1 MQLPIDTTPPR
12 LPSANEES
20 PTPLITSLVVW
31 QHGWVL

>member
-20 PTPLITSLVVW
+20 PTPLIT
-31 QHGWVL
+31 